1 MALIRTTGAGI
12 SAPVT
17 GLSAMAQGPARPARP
32 ARPVQL
38 RPTGSRGFRWVQASS
53 HSPKA

>member
-1 MALIRTTGAGI
+1 MALIRTTGAVI

-17 GLSAMAQGPARPARP
+17 GLSAMAQGP